1 LHSETKQENRYSFGK
16 ILHSRDLQLH
26 FDLLQTRFRRSL
38 PRISVEWVENVAEN
52 REHYST
58 IALKFYVKF
67 LWIFYGPES
76 QVLGFHSLT
85 SCWFV
90 LYDSNFDLLCCPY
103 VFILKCLFFLL
114 KWWTGETTSEIVNF
128 ISHVFD
134 ILEHFHYLSHFRPLK
149 PSPKVTHCE
158 YTWIYLSKSS
168 IWQNGSHD
176 ISADYSKIFTWICWV
191 LSYGFPK
198 LSWFK
203 IFQSW
208 IFFGTKFNSQ

>member
-1 LHSETKQENRYSFGK
+1 M
-16 ILHSRDLQLH
+16 
-26 FDLLQTRFRRSL
+26 
-38 PRISVEWVENVAEN
+38 
-52 REHYST
+52 
-58 IALKFYVKF
+58 KFYVKF
-67 LWIFYGPES
+67 FWIFMVLTPES
-76 QVLGFHSLT
+76 PVLELHTLT
-85 SCWFV
+85 SRWFV

-168 IWQNGSHD
+168 IWIGTWKWFTRYLSRLFKD
-176 ISADYSKIFTWICWV
+176 IHMNLLSLELRIRKIIM
-191 LSYGFPK
+191 
-198 LSWFK
+198 
-203 IFQSW
+203 I
-208 IFFGTKFNSQ
+208 